1 MAAPNILACTTA
13 TPHTVSITPADTSR
27 NALVTA
33 PATGS
38 AQKINQIMVANIDGS
53 AAYDATVE
61 LRLADGTTYRALG
74 STISVPADATLILL
88 DKTTMLYLLDTTV
101 SGEPSTLWATSS
113 TASKLTFTVSY
124 ETLTAP

>member
-1 MAAPNILACTTA
+1 MANPNIVNVTSIIGNSLTVAVGTSATQLA
-13 TPHTVSITPADTSR
+13 S
-27 NALVTA
+27 NAASSGKVF
-33 PATGS
+33 
-38 AQKINQIMVANIDGS
+38 KINSILIANIDGT

-88 DKTTMLYLLDTTV
+88 DKTTTLYLLDTSVT
-101 SGEPSTLWATSS
+101 GQPSTLWATSS

-124 ETLTAP
+124 EAIT

>member
-38 AQKINQIMVANIDGS
+38 AQKINQITVANIDGA
-53 AAYDATVE
+53 AAYDATIE

-74 STISVPADATLILL
+74 STISVPADATLIML

-101 SGEPSTLWATSS
+101 SGEASTLWATSG

-124 ETLTAP
+124 ETITP

>member
-13 TPHTVSITPADTSR
+13 TPHTVSITPTDTSR
-27 NALVTA
+27 TALVTA

-38 AQKINQIMVANIDGS
+38 AQKINQITVANIDGA
-53 AAYDATVE
+53 AAYDATIE

-74 STISVPADATLILL
+74 STISVPADATLIML
-88 DKTTMLYLLDTTV
+88 DKTTMLYLLDTSV
-101 SGEPSTLWATSS
+101 SGEASTLWATSG

-124 ETLTAP
+124 ETITP

>member
-1 MAAPNILACTTA
+1 MAAPNIVAVTTI
-13 TPHTVSITPADTSR
+13 TPNTLSITPADTSR
-27 NALVTA
+27 NALVAAPSTGTA
-33 PATGS
+33 F
-38 AQKINQIMVANIDGS
+38 KINQIMVANIDGS

-88 DKTTMLYLLDTTV
+88 DKTTALYLLDTSVT
-101 SGEPSTLWATSS
+101 GQPSTLWATSG

-124 ETLTAP
+124 EAIT

>member
-13 TPHTVSITPADTSR
+13 TPHTLSITPADTSR
-27 NALVTA
+27 NALVAA

-38 AQKINQIMVANIDGS
+38 AQKINQIMVANIDGT
-53 AAYDATVE
+53 AAYDATIE

-88 DKTTMLYLLDTTV
+88 DKTTMLYLLDTSVT
-101 SGEPSTLWATSS
+101 GEPSTLWATSS

-124 ETLTAP
+124 ETLTP